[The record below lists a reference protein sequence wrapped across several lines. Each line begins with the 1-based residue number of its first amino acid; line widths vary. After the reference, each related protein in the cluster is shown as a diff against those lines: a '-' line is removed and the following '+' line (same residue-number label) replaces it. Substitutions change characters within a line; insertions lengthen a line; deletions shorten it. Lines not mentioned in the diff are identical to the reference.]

1 MSQNFDW
8 VSNEEPIRIR
18 ICRVWGSL
26 EISNKYE
33 DNSLLQTWIT
43 EKMKVV
49 ESTDELG
56 NDLAGVMALQRRLA
70 GMEKDLDA
78 IQAKVRLRVVVS

>member
-1 MSQNFDW
+1 M
-8 VSNEEPIRIR
+8 
-18 ICRVWGSL
+18 
-26 EISNKYE
+26 
-33 DNSLLQTWIT
+33 QTWIT

-78 IQAKVRLRVVVS
+78 IQVKVCLRVVVS

>member
-26 EISNKYE
+26 EISNEFE

-78 IQAKVRLRVVVS
+78 IQAKVRLCVVVS

>member
-1 MSQNFDW
+1 MES
-8 VSNEEPIRIR
+8 I
-18 ICRVWGSL
+18 SL
-26 EISNKYE
+26 QS
-33 DNSLLQTWIT
+33 WIT

-70 GMEKDLDA
+70 GMERDLDA
-78 IQAKVRLRVVVS
+78 IQNKVS

>member
-1 MSQNFDW
+1 
-8 VSNEEPIRIR
+8 
-18 ICRVWGSL
+18 
-26 EISNKYE
+26 
-33 DNSLLQTWIT
+33 
-43 EKMKVV
+43 MKVV

-78 IQAKVRLRVVVS
+78 IQAKVCLRVVVS

>member
-1 MSQNFDW
+1 MINIYIIFMHMT
-8 VSNEEPIRIR
+8 RIF
-18 ICRVWGSL
+18 
-26 EISNKYE
+26 
-33 DNSLLQTWIT
+33 QTWIT

-78 IQAKVRLRVVVS
+78 IQAKVD